1 MARAREAA
9 ARGAPLLGVADH
21 DFADTVGVFVLFE
34 ASGEAYADV
43 IRRDDVAHVARA
55 FGAERVVVTRD
66 AAVAREC
73 RAAGLAVAVRRAA
86 LRVRSWRARATSAA
100 RRRPAGGC
108 AFAKGLL

>member
-55 FGAERVVVTRD
+55 FGAVRVVVTRD

-86 LRVRSWRARATSAA
+86 FARPLVACARDLCGEAA
-100 RRRPAGGC
+100 AGGWVRVW
-108 AFAKGLL
+108 KGLL